1 MPEGMA
7 WHSLSNPWIQMFLD
21 QRCEPL
27 PRPQW
32 THRHIADVRRRAAT
46 QARTWWN
53 CMMHLRNSAPPM
65 SKNAKCG
72 QGMGGSYA
80 TVIWFTKAE
89 RQCVTR
95 QHHAQKPSPAH
106 FSAGGFGRLSGALQ
120 LSSTPSSL
128 EACRE
133 CVRAPAARHQS
144 RDGTRGQHH
153 SRYVF
158 CYARLLINSYSI
170 KT

>member
-32 THRHIADVRRRAAT
+32 THRHRWCSTPRRNPSAHVMKLYDAIAQLSPTHVQKCKVWAGYGRV
-46 QARTWWN
+46 
-53 CMMHLRNSAPPM
+53 LRNGHMIHESWKA
-65 SKNAKCG
+65 
-72 QGMGGSYA
+72 
-80 TVIWFTKAE
+80 VFTW
-89 RQCVTR
+89 

-153 SRYVF
+153 SRYVS
-158 CYARLLINSYSI
+158 CYARLLISYSI